1 MNTFTC
7 KENSIIETFS
17 LDNKNNKVPVEM
29 TNNNEKT
36 RLNVNQK
43 IEIVNY
49 ALSNP
54 KVTHKMVAAKFA
66 KEYGMKQISKQTMS
80 RIMDKDMVNKLLKL
94 TITDDSSIKN
104 IREVLHPQLERCL
117 FVWFSQVQHDI
128 ITIDKILIEKAKEFG
143 EMLGICDQSFKYSQ
157 GWLEKFKNRHG
168 IKLKKLAEAGSVDM
182 AVVQCER
189 EREIFEMV
197 TDKENKDNE
206 EEELYEN
213 YTEPPKGNYF

>member
-104 IREVLHPQLERCL
+104 IREVLHRQLERC
-117 FVWFSQVQHDI
+117 
-128 ITIDKILIEKAKEFG
+128 
-143 EMLGICDQSFKYSQ
+143 
-157 GWLEKFKNRHG
+157 
-168 IKLKKLAEAGSVDM
+168 
-182 AVVQCER
+182 
-189 EREIFEMV
+189 
-197 TDKENKDNE
+197 
-206 EEELYEN
+206 
-213 YTEPPKGNYF
+213 